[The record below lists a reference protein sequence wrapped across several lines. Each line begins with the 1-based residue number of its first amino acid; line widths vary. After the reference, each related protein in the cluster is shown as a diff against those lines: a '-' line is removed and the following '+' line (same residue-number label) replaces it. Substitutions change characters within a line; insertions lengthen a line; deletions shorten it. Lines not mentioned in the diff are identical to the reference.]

1 MFNDYNYNYN
11 DLIYIVLNKLFIVH
25 IVHHCP
31 SKLCNNFV
39 KSFEVFTKIKNNIK
53 ENKLCKNEI
62 ILFICWRYFCII
74 NL

>member
-1 MFNDYNYNYN
+1 MYNDYNYNYN
-11 DLIYIVLNKLFIVH
+11 DLIYIVLNKLFIIIVH
-25 IVHHCP
+25 IIP

-62 ILFICWRYFCII
+62 ILFICWGILYH
-74 NL
+74 